1 MASNSSELG
10 GLQEQREVIAA
21 QGVRQEF
28 VVGSYDLETSES
40 CGSLNHH

>member
-28 VVGSYDLETSES
+28 VVGAYDLERCHRVEIRII
-40 CGSLNHH
+40 C